1 MSEQCTTCD
10 NVAELIEVAD
20 CRSLEDASATLGS
33 NPPALHRHLIG
44 HERVDLMGRL
54 TYGGEAM
61 VEQEQDA
68 SPSRVPSPGLDSD
81 PVVINGPVVIDGPAI
96 EVATLSPELDAR
108 VDMEGALIWLKPY
121 ADHEDQGCAEAAAE
135 AMAWVGILDER
146 LSAWSKHSSLREELA
161 ALEARRAEILAAL
174 GVTESTEPEPEQEP
188 EPEAPAPAAAL
199 DRDWPAIREWAAQMG
214 LECPSRGRVPRAVVE
229 AYDARWSA

>member
-61 VEQEQDA
+61 VEQGEQDA
-68 SPSRVPSPGLDSD
+68 SPSQVPSPGLDSD
-81 PVVINGPVVIDGPAI
+81 TVVIDGPVIVEAP
-96 EVATLSPELDAR
+96 VAAEPDTR